1 MAIPAFNTDG
11 FLPEGVHLA
20 TDAEVTFRFGTGN
33 RRRNW
38 LAMRVRRWTELARA
52 VKAKRLLID
61 GSFVTDK
68 EEPNDVDAVVLI
80 PIDFDD
86 LVANCFEP
94 ALELKEMIESR
105 RPEEIFTAEDDR
117 DWKQWIEFFSRT
129 REPNRRRKGLIEVIL

>member
-86 LVANCFEP
+86 FSSNLFVP
-94 ALELKEMIESR
+94 ALELKEDGKSPPR
-105 RPEEIFTAEDDR
+105 RNIHSGR
-117 DWKQWIEFFSRT
+117 
-129 REPNRRRKGLIEVIL
+129 